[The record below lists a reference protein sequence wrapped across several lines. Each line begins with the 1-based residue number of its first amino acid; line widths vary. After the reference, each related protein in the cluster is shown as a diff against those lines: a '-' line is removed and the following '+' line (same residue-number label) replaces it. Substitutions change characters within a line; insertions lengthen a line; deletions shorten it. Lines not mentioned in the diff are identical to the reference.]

1 MNISK
6 LTTYQAGAS
15 QARFNRKLQ
24 TLCDQILEPYG
35 ITKMQWLIIGTVLDE
50 HETGI
55 RLSELAERLGTSM
68 PYLTTTIN
76 LLESKD
82 ILERESSTKDTRA
95 KIIRVA
101 KGYQRTCKKIED
113 ALRDGLRKE
122 IYAKIDPA
130 EFRVYLKVMQQL
142 AED

>member
-24 TLCDQILEPYG
+24 MLSDQILEPYG
-35 ITKMQWLIIGTVLDE
+35 ITKMQWLIIGSVLDTQE
-50 HETGI
+50 HGV
-55 RLSELAERLGTSM
+55 RLSELADKLGTSM

-76 LLESKD
+76 LLESKG
-82 ILERESSTKDTRA
+82 ILERENSTKDTRA
-95 KIIRVA
+95 KIIRVS
-101 KGYQRTCKKIED
+101 KGYQRTCKKIEED
-113 ALRDGLRKE
+113 LRAGLRKE

-142 AED
+142 AEE